1 MINVPTVLCTSSYKD
16 IKEGHFA
23 QAKEN
28 KKRILQNRKKK
39 VEVWFEAYSGVFQ
52 ARWEQKWE
60 SKCQERGASVTGRNA
75 QIFQIY
81 FEGNI

>member
-39 VEVWFEAYSGVFQ
+39 KLSEVWFEAYSGVFQ
-52 ARWEQKWE
+52 AR
-60 SKCQERGASVTGRNA
+60 
-75 QIFQIY
+75 
-81 FEGNI
+81 